1 MILGAYLS
9 LKIGRKRL
17 LHDPRAD
24 LGAALGERIDVLG
37 IELLEALLDTRR
49 QVADELAVG
58 LRAGREPA
66 RNPDAG
72 GGEAADHLAE
82 RGVLAA
88 DLLQVGHAEIFK
100 PRYTHWFGILRVM
113 TQRRTVFFV
122 SDGTGI
128 TAQMLGHSLLTQ
140 FEGVEFNQVT
150 LPFVDSAEK
159 AEECLA
165 RIAAEGGNGGQPIVF
180 STLVNND
187 VRTVVRKANA
197 LFIDFFESFIDP
209 LEAGLGVKSSH
220 TIGRSHS
227 AMDKKE
233 YQQRIE
239 AINFAMAH
247 DDGAS
252 HRELAQADV
261 ILIGVSRSGKTPTSL
276 YLAMQFGVK
285 AANYPLIP
293 EDLDRMKLPEALRTE
308 KHRLYGLTI
317 APERLHEIRKE
328 RRPGSKYADLDN
340 CRFEVDEAENL
351 MRREGVRCINS
362 TSKSIEEIATTI
374 LRELRISRQIY

>member
-1 MILGAYLS
+1 
-9 LKIGRKRL
+9 
-17 LHDPRAD
+17 
-24 LGAALGERIDVLG
+24 
-37 IELLEALLDTRR
+37 
-49 QVADELAVG
+49 
-58 LRAGREPA
+58 
-66 RNPDAG
+66 
-72 GGEAADHLAE
+72 
-82 RGVLAA
+82 
-88 DLLQVGHAEIFK
+88 
-100 PRYTHWFGILRVM
+100 M

-159 AEECLA
+159 AEDCLA
-165 RIAAEGGNGGQPIVF
+165 RIEAANANGNGQPIVF
-180 STLVNND
+180 STLVNQD
-187 VRTVVRKANA
+187 VRAVLRKAKA
-197 LFIDFFESFIDP
+197 LFIDFFETFIDP
-209 LEAGLGVKSSH
+209 LEAGLGLKSSH

-233 YQQRIE
+233 YHQRIE

-252 HRELAQADV
+252 HRELGQADV

-276 YLAMQFGVK
+276 YLALQFGVK

-293 EDLDRMKLPEALRTE
+293 EDFERGKLPEALQLQKR
-308 KHRLYGLTI
+308 KLFGLTI

-328 RRPGSKYADLDN
+328 RRPGSRYADLQN
-340 CRFEVDEAENL
+340 CRYEIDEAEKM
-351 MRREGVRCINS
+351 MRREGVHSINS
-362 TSKSIEEIATTI
+362 TSNSIEEIAITI
-374 LRELRISRQIY
+374 RRELRSHRQIY

>member
-1 MILGAYLS
+1 M
-9 LKIGRKRL
+9 
-17 LHDPRAD
+17 
-24 LGAALGERIDVLG
+24 V
-37 IELLEALLDTRR
+37 T
-49 QVADELAVG
+49 
-58 LRAGREPA
+58 
-66 RNPDAG
+66 
-72 GGEAADHLAE
+72 
-82 RGVLAA
+82 
-88 DLLQVGHAEIFK
+88 
-100 PRYTHWFGILRVM
+100 
-113 TQRRTVFFV
+113 RRTVFFV

-150 LPFVDSAEK
+150 LPFVDSTEK
-159 AEECLA
+159 AEECVA
-165 RIAAEGGNGGQPIVF
+165 RIAAESVNGHAIVF

-187 VRTVVRKANA
+187 VRTVLRRADA

-209 LEAGLGVKSSH
+209 LEAGLGMKSSH

-252 HRELAQADV
+252 HRELSAADV

-293 EDLDRMKLPEALRTE
+293 EDLDRMKLPEALRAE
-308 KHRLYGLTI
+308 KTRLYGLTI

>member
-1 MILGAYLS
+1 
-9 LKIGRKRL
+9 
-17 LHDPRAD
+17 
-24 LGAALGERIDVLG
+24 
-37 IELLEALLDTRR
+37 
-49 QVADELAVG
+49 
-58 LRAGREPA
+58 
-66 RNPDAG
+66 
-72 GGEAADHLAE
+72 
-82 RGVLAA
+82 
-88 DLLQVGHAEIFK
+88 
-100 PRYTHWFGILRVM
+100 M

-150 LPFVDSAEK
+150 LPFVDSTEK

-165 RIAAEGGNGGQPIVF
+165 RISAESDNGQPIVF

-187 VRTVVRKANA
+187 VRAVVRRANA

-209 LEAGLGVKSSH
+209 LEAGLGIKSSH

-252 HRELAQADV
+252 HREL
-261 ILIGVSRSGKTPTSL
+261 G
-276 YLAMQFGVK
+276 
-285 AANYPLIP
+285 
-293 EDLDRMKLPEALRTE
+293 
-308 KHRLYGLTI
+308 
-317 APERLHEIRKE
+317 
-328 RRPGSKYADLDN
+328 
-340 CRFEVDEAENL
+340 
-351 MRREGVRCINS
+351 
-362 TSKSIEEIATTI
+362 
-374 LRELRISRQIY
+374 

>member
-1 MILGAYLS
+1 M
-9 LKIGRKRL
+9 
-17 LHDPRAD
+17 
-24 LGAALGERIDVLG
+24 V
-37 IELLEALLDTRR
+37 T
-49 QVADELAVG
+49 
-58 LRAGREPA
+58 
-66 RNPDAG
+66 
-72 GGEAADHLAE
+72 
-82 RGVLAA
+82 
-88 DLLQVGHAEIFK
+88 
-100 PRYTHWFGILRVM
+100 
-113 TQRRTVFFV
+113 RRTVFFV

-150 LPFVDSAEK
+150 LPFIDSAEK
-159 AEECLA
+159 AEDCLA
-165 RIAAEGGNGGQPIVF
+165 RISAEQQNGQPIVF

-187 VRTVVRKANA
+187 VRTVLRRANA

-209 LEAGLGVKSSH
+209 LEAGLGMKSSH

-252 HRELAQADV
+252 HRELSVADV

-293 EDLDRMKLPEALRTE
+293 EDLDRMKMPEALRAE
-308 KHRLYGLTI
+308 KNRLYGLTI

>member
-1 MILGAYLS
+1 
-9 LKIGRKRL
+9 
-17 LHDPRAD
+17 
-24 LGAALGERIDVLG
+24 
-37 IELLEALLDTRR
+37 
-49 QVADELAVG
+49 
-58 LRAGREPA
+58 
-66 RNPDAG
+66 
-72 GGEAADHLAE
+72 
-82 RGVLAA
+82 
-88 DLLQVGHAEIFK
+88 
-100 PRYTHWFGILRVM
+100 M

-165 RIAAEGGNGGQPIVF
+165 RIEAEGANGTQPIVF
-180 STLVNND
+180 STLVNQE
-187 VRTVVRKANA
+187 VRAVVRRAKA
-197 LFIDFFESFIDP
+197 LFLDFFETFIDP

-233 YQQRIE
+233 YQQRME
-239 AINFAMAH
+239 AINFSMAH

-252 HRELAQADV
+252 HRELSQADV

-293 EDLDRMKLPEALRTE
+293 EDFDRGEFPEALLAN
-308 KHRLYGLTI
+308 KGHLYGLTI
-317 APERLHEIRKE
+317 APERLHEIRRE
-328 RRPGSKYADLDN
+328 RRPGSKYADLEN
-340 CRFEVDEAENL
+340 CRMEIREAEAL
-351 MRREGVRCINS
+351 MKREGVRCINS

-374 LRELRISRQIY
+374 LRELKIQRQVY

>member
-1 MILGAYLS
+1 
-9 LKIGRKRL
+9 
-17 LHDPRAD
+17 
-24 LGAALGERIDVLG
+24 
-37 IELLEALLDTRR
+37 
-49 QVADELAVG
+49 
-58 LRAGREPA
+58 
-66 RNPDAG
+66 
-72 GGEAADHLAE
+72 
-82 RGVLAA
+82 
-88 DLLQVGHAEIFK
+88 
-100 PRYTHWFGILRVM
+100 M

-140 FEGVEFNQVT
+140 FENVHFDQVT
-150 LPFVDSAEK
+150 LPFIDSREK
-159 AEECLA
+159 AEEVLA
-165 RIAAEGGNGGQPIVF
+165 RIAAEKNGQPIVF
-180 STLVNND
+180 STLVNTD
-187 VRTVVRKANA
+187 VREVLRRANA
-197 LFIDFFESFIDP
+197 LVFDFFETFIDP

-276 YLAMQFGVK
+276 YLALQFGVM

-293 EDLDRMKLPEALRTE
+293 EDFHRGKLPEALRADKT
-308 KHRLYGLTI
+308 RLYGLTI

-328 RRPGSKYADLDN
+328 RRPGSRYADLDN
-340 CRFEVDEAENL
+340 CRFEVEEAETL
-351 MRREGVRCINS
+351 MRREGIRSINS

-374 LRELRISRQIY
+374 LRELRIKRQIY

>member
-1 MILGAYLS
+1 MA
-9 LKIGRKRL
+9 
-17 LHDPRAD
+17 
-24 LGAALGERIDVLG
+24 
-37 IELLEALLDTRR
+37 
-49 QVADELAVG
+49 
-58 LRAGREPA
+58 
-66 RNPDAG
+66 
-72 GGEAADHLAE
+72 
-82 RGVLAA
+82 
-88 DLLQVGHAEIFK
+88 
-100 PRYTHWFGILRVM
+100 
-113 TQRRTVFFV
+113 QRRTVFFV

-150 LPFVDSAEK
+150 LPFVDSVEK
-159 AEECLA
+159 AEDCLA
-165 RIAAEGGNGGQPIVF
+165 RIAAEADNGQPIVF

-187 VRTVVRKANA
+187 LRAVVRRANA

-252 HRELAQADV
+252 HRELGEADV
-261 ILIGVSRSGKTPTSL
+261 ILVGVSRSGKTPTSL
-276 YLAMQFGVK
+276 YLALQFGVK

-293 EDLDRMKLPEALRTE
+293 EDFQRMQLPEALRSQ
-308 KHRLYGLTI
+308 KAKLYGLTI
-317 APERLHEIRKE
+317 APERLREIRQE
-328 RRPGSKYADLDN
+328 RRPDSTYSALEN
-340 CRFEVDEAENL
+340 CRFEIEEAGKL
-351 MRREGVRCINS
+351 MRREGIRSINS

-374 LRELRISRQIY
+374 LRELRIPRHVY